1 MAPAASPRS
10 GDDAR
15 LAIAAP
21 NRASVDAG
29 LRVAAEGGNAVDAAV
44 AALVVALANEP
55 GVASLGGAAFVTI
68 DPGDGQAVT
77 VDGAVTMPG
86 LGLDAERTRY
96 ARTHGLRD
104 VVLGYGGGTAMSV
117 GHGAVGTPG
126 TLAAL
131 ETAHAGYGRMPWRV
145 LLEPAVEAAA
155 EGFPLSQAAAAY
167 LGFARDPVYGWH
179 PQTRAALHH
188 PDGRPLQAGDTVQV
202 PGLADFLTGYAT
214 HGAAAFYRGPVAAA
228 IEADMAEHGGLL
240 TAADLAGYRPVV
252 RPALGFRS
260 GRWRLATN
268 PPPSI
273 GGAVLAAM
281 LLLMSGRP
289 AGDWTVDDLAH
300 LAAVQLAVLQHRA
313 DHLDESPEREEAA
326 TALLDGVLAGG
337 QEWLRGSPSTLNV
350 SVVDADG
357 GACAVTASAGYG
369 SGVPAP
375 GTGIWLNNCLG
386 EHELNRA
393 GLHGL
398 PVGERLASNMAP
410 TVARR
415 DDGAV
420 LAIGSPGADRI
431 TTAVLHVLAPLLGA
445 GDRTHAD
452 PALLQQLVDRPRL
465 HVRLDREPD
474 GRVAVDHEPGL
485 DPLVGAP
492 DGLAARLPDLAW
504 RSHTGTPMYFG
515 AVGVASRSARGTLAA
530 AADRRRW
537 CAAAV
542 G

>member
-1 MAPAASPRS
+1 
-10 GDDAR
+10 
-15 LAIAAP
+15 
-21 NRASVDAG
+21 
-29 LRVAAEGGNAVDAAV
+29 
-44 AALVVALANEP
+44 
-55 GVASLGGAAFVTI
+55 VASLGGAAFLTV
-68 DPGDGQAVT
+68 DDGDGRPVT

-86 LGLDAERTRY
+86 LGLDAERAVR
-96 ARTHGLRD
+96 ARTRGLRD

-145 LLEPAVEAAA
+145 LLEPAVETVAA
-155 EGFPLSQAAAAY
+155 GFPLSQAAAAY
-167 LGFARDPVYGWH
+167 LGFAREPVYGWH
-179 PQTRAALHH
+179 PETRSALHR
-188 PDGRPLQAGDTVQV
+188 PDGHPLQAGDTVRL
-202 PGLADFLTGYAT
+202 PGLADFLTGYAQE
-214 HGAAAFYRGPVAAA
+214 GAAAFYRGPVAAS
-228 IEADMAEHGGLL
+228 IEADMSEHGGLV

-252 RPALGFRS
+252 RPALGFGC
-260 GRWRLATN
+260 GRWSVATN

-289 AGDWTVDDLAH
+289 RGDWTVEDLAH
-300 LAAVQLAVLQHRA
+300 LTTVQQAVLQHRA
-313 DHLDESPEREEAA
+313 DHLDESLEREEAA

-337 QEWLRGSPSTLNV
+337 QEWLRGSPSTLHV
-350 SVVDADG
+350 SAVDADG
-357 GACAVTASAGYG
+357 RACAVTASAGYG

-386 EHELNRA
+386 EHELNRV

-415 DDGAV
+415 DDGTV
-420 LAIGSPGADRI
+420 LAVGSPGADRI
-431 TTAVLHVLAPLLGA
+431 TTAMAHVLAPLLTAADGVP
-445 GDRTHAD
+445 AD
-452 PALLQQLVDRPRL
+452 PVRLQQLVDRPRL
-465 HVRLDREPD
+465 HVRMDREPG
-474 GRVAVDHEPGL
+474 GRVVVDHEPGL
-485 DPLVGAP
+485 DPLVTGP
-492 DGLAARLPDLAW
+492 DGLAARLPDLEW

-515 AVGVASRSARGTLAA
+515 AVAVAARSARGTLSA
-530 AADRRRW
+530 AADRRRY
-537 CAAAV
+537 CTAGV